1 MTKATDKATEN
12 KPEERPDDI
21 AKADNT
27 PAVAEGRIVATVTSE
42 ALGRFLSTATE
53 VAQEDP
59 EAISLAIVERIL
71 NAKTAEEVLTP
82 NQVVHARDLIGV
94 PLNVSGIRWLESDFE
109 TGPGMYAIMDCVR
122 VDTDSHLVVS
132 CGGQNVLA
140 QLWKLNDLGAFPAR
154 VVIQQAPRPT
164 KAGFLPLWLEAGPVP
179 FE

>member
-1 MTKATDKATEN
+1 MAKTPVPNDN
-12 KPEERPDDI
+12 DKPEEKSTDAPT
-21 AKADNT
+21 ADHT
-27 PAVAEGRIVATVTSE
+27 PAIPEGRIVNTVTSE
-42 ALGRFLSTATE
+42 ALGRFLATATE

-71 NAKTAEEVLTP
+71 NATSVEEVLTP
-82 NQVVHARDLIGV
+82 NQVVHARDIIGV
-94 PLNVSGIRWLESDFE
+94 PLNVTGIRWLESDFE
-109 TGPGMYAIMDCVR
+109 SGPGMYAIMDCVR
-122 VDTDSHLVVS
+122 ADTDAHLVVS

-179 FE
+179 FA